1 MHATT
6 RRTLVNGG
14 IQMVFWILLIVVS
27 IVLHAVLGV
36 VVPFGDSSDGATFSS
51 GAALLSTMGL
61 VCVVGVIAVTA
72 ALIRARRMQSSF
84 DVMSW
89 FLTVFAVT
97 ALVVLVLG
105 ALIPNDVVEQTGI
118 IAAAASRILALA
130 SVVLVSGVVGFFAAV
145 LRSRPS
151 RRLRAYFVT
160 QSVLLG
166 GMLLGAAL
174 SIASEAGMPIA
185 IMSTVASAILAIV
198 NAPRLPWLQTLALDK
213 KLRLLWLTG
222 CAVFASVLMLV
233 VYLQSDTVLALST
246 TTLVGGLN
254 IFIGV
259 VHVLGVVVFLRL
271 MASILAALP
280 NSSVVDRRSLEI
292 DSLAQLARLMV
303 ESASIEHVLARTTD
317 LTVRVTQAHGAWAEL
332 GIGDAAKVVA
342 TQQVHAEYVQSLQ
355 RNPLLRA
362 CIDTAD
368 RAIVVDTL
376 TEYGVDIRTLAVR
389 SVIIVPIAVDGVRC
403 ATLVAFMTVE
413 YGFHPDDHRVLA
425 AFGDILS
432 IAIEQSRLHQ
442 SALERERL
450 QQEAD
455 VAREIQTSLL
465 PRSHPDVEHLD
476 LFGVMVPA
484 SEVGGDYFDY
494 VRFADGSIGVVIA
507 DVAGKGIPAALY
519 MATLKGAVLAE
530 VREATG
536 PADLL
541 YRLSLTLSGQMDKR
555 SFITMSCVQL
565 RPDTSTLV
573 YARAGHSPMM
583 VRNRDGVQIIRPK
596 GIAIGLVPPDA
607 FRAELEE
614 RHIELHPDDVCLLTT
629 DGVTERRNGAIQE
642 IGVAALSA
650 LLTSTTAASAK
661 DLVTLIQHH
670 LEEYAQGADAHDD
683 VTIVAIRSTAT
694 PRTTKGMQS

>member
-1 MHATT
+1 
-6 RRTLVNGG
+6 
-14 IQMVFWILLIVVS
+14 MVFWILLVVVS

-36 VVPFGDSSDGATFSS
+36 VVPFGNSSDGASFSS
-51 GAALLSTMGL
+51 RAALLSTIGL
-61 VCVVGVIAVTA
+61 VCVAGVIAITA
-72 ALIRARRMQSSF
+72 ALVRSRRSQSSF

-89 FLTVFAVT
+89 FLTVYAVT

-105 ALIPNDVVEQTGI
+105 ALIPNDLLAHSGVV
-118 IAAAASRILALA
+118 ASVVSRILGLA
-130 SVVLVSGVVGFFAAV
+130 SVILVSGVVGFFVAV
-145 LRSRPS
+145 MRSRPS

-160 QSVLLG
+160 QSIMLG
-166 GMLLGAAL
+166 AMLLGASL
-174 SIASEAGMPIA
+174 SIASDAGIPIM
-185 IMSTVASAILAIV
+185 IMATITSAILAIV
-198 NAPRLPWLQTLALDK
+198 NAPRLPWLQTLSLDK

-233 VYLQSDTVLALST
+233 VYLQSDTVLALSAR
-246 TTLVGGLN
+246 TLVGGLN
-254 IFIGV
+254 MFIGV
-259 VHVLGVVVFLRL
+259 VHVLGVVVFARL
-271 MASILAALP
+271 MVSILIALP
-280 NSSVVDRRSLEI
+280 NSSIVDRRSLEI
-292 DSLAQLARLMV
+292 DSLAQLARLMA
-303 ESASIEHVLARTTD
+303 ESASIEHILARTAD

-332 GIGDAAKVVA
+332 GLGDAAKVVA

-355 RNPLLRA
+355 RNPLLRE

-368 RAIVVDTL
+368 RAIVIDTL
-376 TEYGVDIRTLAVR
+376 ADYGVDIRSLAVR
-389 SVIIVPIAVDGVRC
+389 SMIIVPIAVDGVRC
-403 ATLVAFMTVE
+403 ATLVAFMTIE
-413 YGFHPDDHRVLA
+413 YGFHPDDYRVLA

-450 QQEAD
+450 QNEAD

-465 PRSHPDVEHLD
+465 PRSHPDVAHFD

-555 SFITMSCVQL
+555 SYITMSCVQL
-565 RPDTSTLV
+565 RPETSTLV

-596 GIAIGLVPPDA
+596 GVAIGLISPEQ
-607 FRAELEE
+607 FRTELEE
-614 RHIELHPDDVCLLTT
+614 RHIELLPDDVCLLTT
-629 DGVTERRNGAIQE
+629 DGVTERRNGAMQE
-642 IGVAALSA
+642 IGVATVSA
-650 LLTSTTAASAK
+650 LLTSTTADSAK
-661 DLVTLIQHH
+661 DLVTSIQHH
-670 LEEYAQGADAHDD
+670 LEDYAQGADAHDD

-694 PRTTKGMQS
+694 PRTTKGTQS

>member
-1 MHATT
+1 
-6 RRTLVNGG
+6 
-14 IQMVFWILLIVVS
+14 MVFWILLVVVS

-36 VVPFGDSSDGATFSS
+36 VVPFGNSSDGASFSS
-51 GAALLSTMGL
+51 RAALLSTVGI
-61 VCVVGVIAVTA
+61 VCVVGVIALTA
-72 ALIRARRMQSSF
+72 VLVRARRVQSSF

-89 FLTVFAVT
+89 FLTVYAVT
-97 ALVVLVLG
+97 ALVVLVLA
-105 ALIPNDVVEQTGI
+105 ALIPNDLLTHSGI
-118 IAAAASRILALA
+118 VASAVSRILALA
-130 SVVLVSGVVGFFAAV
+130 SVILVSGVVGFFAAV
-145 LRSRPS
+145 MRSRPS

-160 QSVLLG
+160 QTLMLG
-166 GMLLGAAL
+166 AMLLGASL
-174 SIASEAGMPIA
+174 SIASEAGILIA
-185 IMSTVASAILAIV
+185 IMATITSAILAVV
-198 NAPRLPWLQTLALDK
+198 NAARLPWLQTLPLAK

-222 CAVFASVLMLV
+222 CAVLASVLMLV

-246 TTLVGGLN
+246 VSLVGGLN
-254 IFIGV
+254 VFIGV
-259 VHVLGVVVFLRL
+259 VHVLGVVVFTRL
-271 MASILAALP
+271 MVSILIALP

-292 DSLAQLARLMV
+292 ESLAQLARLMA

-332 GIGDAAKVVA
+332 GVGDAAMVVA

-368 RAIVVDTL
+368 RALVIDTL
-376 TEYGVDIRTLAVR
+376 AEYGVDIRTLAVR
-389 SVIIVPIAVDGVRC
+389 SMIIVPITVDGVRC

-450 QQEAD
+450 QKEAD

-476 LFGVMVPA
+476 LYGVMVPA

-530 VREATG
+530 VRKATG

-555 SFITMSCVQL
+555 SYITMSCVQL
-565 RPDTSTLV
+565 RPETSTLV

-596 GIAIGLVPPDA
+596 GIAIGLVAPDV

-614 RHIELHPDDVCLLTT
+614 RHVELHPDDICLLTT
-629 DGVTERRNGAIQE
+629 DGVTERRNGAMQE
-642 IGVAALSA
+642 IGIAAVSA
-650 LLTSTTAASAK
+650 LLTSTTADSAK
-661 DLVTLIQHH
+661 DLVNSIQHH

-683 VTIVAIRSTAT
+683 VTIVAIRSMAT
-694 PRTTKGMQS
+694 LHTTKGAQT